1 MELPKIG
8 SREEWLAIR
17 LELLAK
23 EKELSR
29 AQAALAAER
38 QALPMV
44 EITKDYIFTGPGG
57 PVKLADLQPQLGSRC
72 AARVPLDP

>member
-1 MELPKIG
+1 
-8 SREEWLAIR
+8 
-17 LELLAK
+17 
-23 EKELSR
+23 KELSR

-57 PVKLADLQPQLGSRC
+57 PVKLADLFEGRGQLIIRI
-72 AARVPLDP
+72 

>member
-29 AQAALAAER
+29 AQAQWPCVR
-38 QALPMV
+38 
-44 EITKDYIFTGPGG
+44 
-57 PVKLADLQPQLGSRC
+57 PV
-72 AARVPLDP
+72 